1 MSTRIDQ
8 VKDSDPELLCAIE
21 GLYSRA
27 FPSSERKPVQF
38 LTAALH
44 RSDYRVLSLSHEG
57 EFIAFAVLFR
67 STVEGMALLEYMAVV
82 ESARGQG
89 WGSRLFGEVAVAAAS
104 PILIELETDGG
115 AGSSGNERTR
125 RKNFY
130 TRLGCRQLRGV
141 EYEMP
146 KIASAEPPRME
157 LLVHGVS
164 APSLSGE
171 QLGRWLWEIYR
182 NVYSRDEDDP
192 GLRRMRAALP
202 EAILLE

>member
-1 MSTRIDQ
+1 M
-8 VKDSDPELLCAIE
+8 KDADAELLCAIAQ
-21 GLYSRA
+21 LYSQA
-27 FPSSERKPVQF
+27 FPPSERKPVQF
-38 LTAALH
+38 LTDALH
-44 RSDYRVLSLSHEG
+44 RPDYRLLSLSHEG

-67 STVEGMALLEYMAVV
+67 STLESVALLEYMAVV
-82 ESARGQG
+82 ETARGQG
-89 WGSRLFGEVAVAAAS
+89 WGSRLFGEVAVMAAS
-104 PILIELETDGG
+104 PMLIELETDRGTD
-115 AGSSGNERTR
+115 SLENERTR

-141 EYEMP
+141 EYKMP

-192 GLRRMRAALP
+192 RLRRMRAALP
-202 EAILLE
+202 EDILLE